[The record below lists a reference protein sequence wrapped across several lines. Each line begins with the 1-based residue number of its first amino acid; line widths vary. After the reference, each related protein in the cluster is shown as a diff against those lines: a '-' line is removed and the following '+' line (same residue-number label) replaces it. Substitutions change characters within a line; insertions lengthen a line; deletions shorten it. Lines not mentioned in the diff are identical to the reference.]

1 MEVDY
6 LESGFAEKASG
17 VLRDS
22 KLNISQNGTLST
34 KKVNRLLGCTRRT
47 TASILE
53 GVLPSLGI
61 GCSGWLWTLSLE
73 IFKTRLH
80 RTLSNLL

>member
-6 LESGFAEKASG
+6 LESGFAEKAPG

-34 KKVNRLLGCTRRT
+34 KSTDSWAALGELLP
-47 TASILE
+47 AY
-53 GVLPSLGI
+53 
-61 GCSGWLWTLSLE
+61 
-73 IFKTRLH
+73 
-80 RTLSNLL
+80 